1 MALRLPTQAPPRRT
15 TSYPHSQPSPALSP
29 SAPAQL
35 PDDNEESTQWV
46 VFSPSQPSTIART
59 RTASTER
66 ATGNSRLS
74 DFESFGGTQT
84 RSVFDLGE
92 NDDDDNDDDE
102 EEAEE
107 QEQEP
112 DNNNIDEQDDDGT
125 ELDSLDDG
133 LHAFRAP
140 SLADDE
146 PPTAAQWDQDR
157 QGTPAVLPTHDG
169 LGSFQASSQTVQD
182 QLWQHEQFNPQRR
195 PELRLRRRSS
205 VQRYLDMVAEQEQM
219 TNAERERWQRIEKWR
234 MEQSRLLL
242 QEVERETRRR
252 RRRRSSRTS
261 RMSEQT
267 ASTQQQSQHHAAPSE
282 SMKNVPE
289 TTSGRPSSQ
298 ASSSGS
304 TESGSDESLWKRITR
319 KVIRD
324 LMGIDDNVLS
334 VIFGESLPDDPLNQ
348 ELANATELDSYG
360 LDDQNHWQPKLL
372 QRIAR
377 ELGVL
382 VHQLCE
388 QPGAFSTYL
397 SMSSQIGNEYAG
409 MPLER
414 RAEEDARTRPS
425 RTRAP
430 STSLETSNNG
440 GSLPSPHFSPTLPEP
455 SGREHAAQ
463 WGIEEDDDRMAGTS
477 ESRLQQE
484 KDYWES
490 DLDVTMVFR
499 YLRNRF
505 GRSGNTMNNGSS
517 NSSSATTTAP
527 ASTTASRI
535 SSHRQ
540 TQSQDASRRAAMI
553 RQHHP
558 LVAHAHSRSEAQ
570 TRRQSQHSAVHSG
583 TGTGISSP
591 ILRQNFRRRPS
602 SSCASHSA
610 KLSTISSRRT
620 MTGSSRNYWDIGG
633 SVDSGSA
640 IAPVGGVMGAWGDV

>member
-15 TSYPHSQPSPALSP
+15 ASYPHSQPSPALSP
-29 SAPAQL
+29 SAPAQI
-35 PDDNEESTQWV
+35 PDNEESTQWV
-46 VFSPSQPSTIART
+46 VFSPSQPSTIAPT
-59 RTASTER
+59 RAASTER
-66 ATGNSRLS
+66 ATGISRLS

-84 RSVFDLGE
+84 RSVFDIGE
-92 NDDDDNDDDE
+92 DDDDNDE
-102 EEAEE
+102 EVEE
-107 QEQEP
+107 Q

-140 SLADDE
+140 SLADDNE

-182 QLWQHEQFNPQRR
+182 QLWQHEQFNPRRR
-195 PELRLRRRSS
+195 PELQLRRRSS
-205 VQRYLDMVAEQEQM
+205 VQRHLDIVAEQEQM

-252 RRRRSSRTS
+252 RRRRYSRAS

-267 ASTQQQSQHHAAPSE
+267 ASTQQQSYHHAAPSE
-282 SMKNVPE
+282 AMKSVPE
-289 TTSGRPSSQ
+289 TINGRPSSM
-298 ASSSGS
+298 ASSSES
-304 TESGSDESLWKRITR
+304 TEPGLDESLWKRITR

-334 VIFGESLPDDPLNQ
+334 VIFGESLPDDPFNQ
-348 ELANATELDSYG
+348 ELANASELDSYG
-360 LDDQNHWQPKLL
+360 IDDQTHWQPKLL

-388 QPGAFSTYL
+388 QPGAFGTYL
-397 SMSSQIGNEYAG
+397 TMSNQIGNEYAG
-409 MPLER
+409 MPLEHR
-414 RAEEDARTRPS
+414 TEEDVQAQPS

-430 STSLETSNNG
+430 STSFETSNNG
-440 GSLPSPHFSPTLPEP
+440 GSIPSPHFSPTLPEP
-455 SGREHAAQ
+455 NGREHAAQ
-463 WGIEEDDDRMAGTS
+463 WGIEDDDDRMAGTS

-490 DLDVTMVFR
+490 DLDVMMVFR

-505 GRSGNTMNNGSS
+505 GRSGNTTNNSSS

-527 ASTTASRI
+527 SSTTASRI
-535 SSHRQ
+535 SPHHRQ
-540 TQSQDASRRAAMI
+540 AQSQDASRRAAII

-583 TGTGISSP
+583 TATGISSP
-591 ILRQNFRRRPS
+591 ILRQDFRRRPS

-640 IAPVGGVMGAWGDV
+640 IAPVGGGMGAWDI

>member
-35 PDDNEESTQWV
+35 PEGNDESTQWV
-46 VFSPSQPSTIART
+46 VFSPSQPSTIAPT

-66 ATGNSRLS
+66 ATGISRLS

-84 RSVFDLGE
+84 RS
-92 NDDDDNDDDE
+92 
-102 EEAEE
+102 AEE
-107 QEQEP
+107 QEQEQ

-182 QLWQHEQFNPQRR
+182 KLWQHEQLNPQRR

-205 VQRYLDMVAEQEQM
+205 VQRHLDMVAEQEQM

-252 RRRRSSRTS
+252 RRRRNSRAS

-267 ASTQQQSQHHAAPSE
+267 ASTQQQGQHCAAPSG
-282 SMKNVPE
+282 SMKSAPE
-289 TTSGRPSSQ
+289 TNNGRPSSQ

-334 VIFGESLPDDPLNQ
+334 VIFGESLPDDPLNE

-397 SMSSQIGNEYAG
+397 SMSNQIGNEYAG

-414 RAEEDARTRPS
+414 QRKEDAQIRPL

-440 GSLPSPHFSPTLPEP
+440 GSMPSPHFSPTLPEP

-477 ESRLQQE
+477 ESVLQQE
-484 KDYWES
+484 KEYWES
-490 DLDVTMVFR
+490 DLDVMMVFR

-505 GRSGNTMNNGSS
+505 GGSGNTTNNGSS

-527 ASTTASRI
+527 ASTAASRI

-570 TRRQSQHSAVHSG
+570 TRRQSQHSAVHSS
-583 TGTGISSP
+583 GISSP
-591 ILRQNFRRRPS
+591 IFRQNFRRRPS

-640 IAPVGGVMGAWGDV
+640 IAPVGGAMGAWGDV